1 MTLRILVASD
11 AVAGLT
17 PRASSELIAGA
28 FEQQGAQVAVLPLG
42 ACGAALADALATM
55 DDAAEPS
62 APATLG
68 EVASLLVP
76 GPGPLVL
83 DLTAMAVPTLDDLVR
98 TWTRERVT
106 AAREALSG
114 RDLVGIV
121 PRGQDGAALA
131 GLAGV
136 IAELGRARGADLAE
150 TIRENNRAEAWAAD
164 LDADPAAAGSGALG
178 GVGLVLSALGGRV
191 SGGLEFCLD
200 GYRAREVMGQADV
213 VVAGT
218 SQLDFHDLGGPVVK
232 VLSALAADTQRPLVV
247 LAGRT
252 FVSSRELRL
261 AGIEAAYA
269 VEPGAGDEPGKEAW
283 SAAADKVA
291 ATWRW

>member
-1 MTLRILVASD
+1 MRVLVVSD
-11 AVAGLT
+11 EVAGLT

-28 FEQQGAQVAVLPLG
+28 FERQGAQVAVLPVGEGG
-42 ACGAALADALATM
+42 ATLADALATL
-55 DDAAEPS
+55 DRYAEP
-62 APATLG
+62 AVPATVG
-68 EVASLLVP
+68 EVAALLVP

-83 DLTAMAVPTLDDLVR
+83 DLTAMAVPTLDDLVSG
-98 TWTRERVT
+98 WTRESV
-106 AAREALSG
+106 AAGREALSG
-114 RDLVGIV
+114 RELIGVV
-121 PRGQDGAALA
+121 PRGQDGLALA
-131 GLAGV
+131 GLSGV

-164 LDADPAAAGSGALG
+164 LGEDPAASGAGALG
-178 GVGLVLSALGGRV
+178 GLGLVISALGGRV
-191 SGGLEFCLD
+191 SCGLEFCLD
-200 GYRAREVMGQADV
+200 GYGAREVMRRADV

-218 SQLDFHDLGGPVVK
+218 AQLDFHDLGGPVVK

-269 VEPGAGDEPGKEAW
+269 VAPGTGDDSAEAAW
-283 SAAADKVA
+283 AEAADKVA

>member
-1 MTLRILVASD
+1 MRVLVVSD
-11 AVAGLT
+11 SVAGLT
-17 PRASSELIAGA
+17 PRASSELIAVA
-28 FEQQGAQVAVLPLG
+28 FEQQGAQVAVLPVG
-42 ACGAALADALATM
+42 EGGPALADAISTM
-55 DDAAEPS
+55 DEAAEP
-62 APATLG
+62 AVPATIG
-68 EVASLLVP
+68 EIAPLLVP

-83 DLTAMAVPTLDDLVR
+83 DLTAMAMPTLDDLVR
-98 TWTRERVT
+98 TWTSERVT

-131 GLAGV
+131 GLSGV

-150 TIRENNRAEAWAAD
+150 TIRENNRAEAWALD
-164 LDADPAAAGSGALG
+164 LGVDPAAVGSGALG
-178 GVGLVLSALGGRV
+178 GAGLVLLALGGRV
-191 SGGLEFCLD
+191 SGGLEYCLD
-200 GYRAREVMGQADV
+200 GYRAREVMGRADV
-213 VVAGT
+213 VVAGS

-269 VEPGAGDEPGKEAW
+269 VEPGAGAGDEPGEVAW
-283 SAAADKVA
+283 RVAADKVA